1 MFETTTTE
9 ENTTVETTVTNND
22 WMNEAIID
30 WMNEA
35 IIAENNVEIIVDLS
49 PTPTPTIL
57 PMPTISEVLGM
68 LKRGYARTTTD
79 KSYDANV
86 GTIAEFYG
94 MSDNEIK
101 ELFRHPKLKGKKTVK
116 VKNEVSRFTIVDD
129 TESEINENN
138 N

>member
-1 MFETTTTE
+1 MFETTTTTE

-22 WMNEAIID
+22 WMNTA
-30 WMNEA
+30 M
-35 IIAENNVEIIVDLS
+35 IAENNVEIIVDLS

-57 PMPTISEVLGM
+57 PMPTITISEVLGM

-116 VKNEVSRFTIVDD
+116 VKNEVSRFTIVYD

>member
-1 MFETTTTE
+1 MFETTTTTE

-22 WMNEAIID
+22 WMNTA
-30 WMNEA
+30 M
-35 IIAENNVEIIVDLS
+35 IAENNAEIIVDLS

-57 PMPTISEVLGM
+57 PMPTITISEVLGM

>member
-22 WMNEAIID
+22 WMNTA
-30 WMNEA
+30 M
-35 IIAENNVEIIVDLS
+35 IAENNVEIIVDLS

-57 PMPTISEVLGM
+57 PMPTITISEVLGM